1 MAGLGGLSG
10 AELVS
15 CLARLRGLAELVGQ
29 RKELLSQLV
38 GLGKLTQLVS
48 HLAQL
53 VNLTRLVGLVG
64 LDGLKQQ
71 MLRVSRLVLAHGDP
85 C

>member
-1 MAGLGGLSG
+1 M
-10 AELVS
+10 
-15 CLARLRGLAELVGQ
+15 
-29 RKELLSQLV
+29 V

-71 MLRVSRLVLAHGDP
+71 MLRVSRLILAHGNP